1 MHTEPHSHLA
11 SVNTFVPPALIYER
25 FLSSSACLLTM
36 HCECITKSFISS
48 LTLLPILFTN
58 ETEIFIRRITVS
70 SYQSC
75 WRKTTISVR
84 TRRERNAIFCIK
96 SPVSSQVETNF
107 LSNFTA
113 SDSRL
118 GFKFS
123 GNSSRTDW
131 CGGGGGGGG
140 GEEDQIIVRLD
151 HISGERKQLA
161 QADTSLVTG
170 GLQSAGEGI
179 QLLK

>member
-1 MHTEPHSHLA
+1 MT
-11 SVNTFVPPALIYER
+11 
-25 FLSSSACLLTM
+25 
-36 HCECITKSFISS
+36 
-48 LTLLPILFTN
+48 
-58 ETEIFIRRITVS
+58 
-70 SYQSC
+70 
-75 WRKTTISVR
+75 
-84 TRRERNAIFCIK
+84 TRRGAKRRECYFLPKNQPSAG
-96 SPVSSQVETNF
+96 ETNF
-107 LSNFTA
+107 LSNFPG

-131 CGGGGGGGG
+131 CGGGGG

-161 QADTSLVTG
+161 QADTSPVTVTFTG
-170 GLQSAGEGI
+170 GLESAGDGI

>member
-1 MHTEPHSHLA
+1 MLEED
-11 SVNTFVPPALIYER
+11 NN
-25 FLSSSACLLTM
+25 
-36 HCECITKSFISS
+36 
-48 LTLLPILFTN
+48 LP
-58 ETEIFIRRITVS
+58 VG
-70 SYQSC
+70 
-75 WRKTTISVR
+75 
-84 TRRERNAIFCIK
+84 TRRGEERNAIFCIK
-96 SPVSSQVETNF
+96 APSEGTNF
-107 LSNFTA
+107 LSNFPA

-131 CGGGGGGGG
+131 CGGGGG

-161 QADTSLVTG
+161 QADTSPVTVTFTG
-170 GLQSAGEGI
+170 GLESAGDGI